1 MSDHKF
7 KHKLQQLPAILWLP
21 LGYVLLALLHTL
33 VIQLLPLPATM
44 PEPLA
49 DSLQHQQVTLTDIEQ
64 SVERLEKLKKL
75 ADL

>member
-21 LGYVLLALLHTL
+21 LGYVLFALLHTL
-33 VIQLLPLPATM
+33 VIQWLPLPATM
-44 PEPLA
+44 PEPLV
-49 DSLQHQQVTLTDIEQ
+49 DSLQQQQVTLTEIEQ
-64 SVERLEKLKKL
+64 SVERLEQLKKL